1 MAEVD
6 VEPGRTRWNPANG
19 RYIIPITLGR
29 KARFQHKW
37 PFNAQRDGRWL
48 ERRPAKQQF
57 DHCGP
62 DQQSTQWDEE
72 HWTGHGFDFF
82 LFPKSLKLELVL
94 R

>member
-48 ERRPAKQQF
+48 ERRPAK
-57 DHCGP
+57 
-62 DQQSTQWDEE
+62 
-72 HWTGHGFDFF
+72 
-82 LFPKSLKLELVL
+82 
-94 R
+94 